1 MKSQQEPSVREALR
15 ERAKRL
21 ARELV
26 QLDCSEAALV
36 RCFNAID
43 DLAALSK
50 QEALPVQEPAEP
62 PKRVAKQNTP
72 DIVAQTLGLEPYRSA
87 PSVAPAEHVAWCRY
101 IHKHEG
107 PSRIVLCDSDAPGA
121 FKVYQA
127 ASVVPADA
135 PSPAQPEARE
145 APHSQGALD
154 VLAERRR
161 QIEKERWTP
170 EHDDEHTDGV
180 LALAASC
187 YATADTGSP
196 LPKVWPWDPA
206 DWKPKGKRRNLV
218 RAGALILAEI
228 ERIDRAALS
237 QGAAK

>member
-1 MKSQQEPSVREALR
+1 MDKRDQVMKPIPHGWLEKTAELLGDTADVPNAGVAPPMCCGKLMERDEGEPMTRDHPGEPPVLH
-15 ERAKRL
+15 
-21 ARELV
+21 
-26 QLDCSEAALV
+26 CSECGLTQDAERDV
-36 RCFNAID
+36 PR
-43 DLAALSK
+43 
-50 QEALPVQEPAEP
+50 PVQKPRTTGEVIVNNEPNEQKEQP
-62 PKRVAKQNTP
+62 Q
-72 DIVAQTLGLEPYRSA
+72 S
-87 PSVAPAEHVAWCRY
+87 PA
-101 IHKHEG
+101 
-107 PSRIVLCDSDAPGA
+107 
-121 FKVYQA
+121 
-127 ASVVPADA
+127 
-135 PSPAQPEARE
+135 AQPEARE

-237 QGAAK
+237 QGAGQEKSNA